1 MRKQRV
7 EELASISDMALKL
20 RESATDVTEAL
31 SDVETYLQILN
42 NMAIEVSTK
51 KDDILEVRINPK
63 MVLKIKDKCLK
74 CIRKDYKS
82 FSCLA

>member
-51 KDDILEVRINPK
+51 KR
-63 MVLKIKDKCLK
+63 
-74 CIRKDYKS
+74 
-82 FSCLA
+82 